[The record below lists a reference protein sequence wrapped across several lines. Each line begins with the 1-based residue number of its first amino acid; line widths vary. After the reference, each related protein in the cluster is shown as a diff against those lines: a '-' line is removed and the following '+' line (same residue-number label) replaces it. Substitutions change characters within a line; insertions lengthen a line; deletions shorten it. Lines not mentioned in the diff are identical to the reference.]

1 MRKIH
6 PIQKIYEELRDMRIV
21 SNQSEFSRMCGRTPM
36 WFSCLKSRDLPL
48 TSDAALTLAYRLRR
62 IAKNSLCENTHG
74 RLLRMSD
81 VLLANA
87 NTNVEMRFENKDALL

>member
-1 MRKIH
+1 MKKSH
-6 PIQKIYEELRDMRIV
+6 PIQNIYDELRDMRIV

-36 WFSCLKSRDLPL
+36 WFSCLKSRNLPL

-62 IAKNSLCENTHG
+62 IAKNSLCENTHC
-74 RLLRMSD
+74 RLLRISD

-87 NTNVEMRFENKDALL
+87 NANVEMRFENKDALL